1 MVSWE
6 EETTEMGRID
16 KSLRKEVKRKDEVE
30 CREEKRKS
38 AMRGENKDFGDG
50 VEGDE

>member
-1 MVSWE
+1 MVSLE
-6 EETTEMGRID
+6 EETTETGGTD

-30 CREEKRKS
+30 CREERRKS
-38 AMRGENKDFGDG
+38 MKRGENKSFGDG